1 MYKLC
6 NIIYKKYINIFLNF
20 FNFQKIYFEFKCMA
34 LISNYNYILQNI
46 KILFQRSMIVLTF
59 FKLNTYLLM
68 HNNFFNFDDMTFFL
82 KN

>member
-68 HNNFFNFDDMTFFL
+68 HNNFFNFDDMTFF
-82 KN
+82 

>member
-68 HNNFFNFDDMTFFL
+68 HNNFFNFDDMTFFF

>member
-20 FNFQKIYFEFKCMA
+20 FSFQKIYFEFKCMV